1 MNRYRRQPMGY
12 QRFKEFVVGKTTTE
26 QDPKKP
32 FDEEDLPKRRPDGFS
47 LLRARN
53 SLLMLPF
60 VHIYN
65 KLRYT
70 MAARLIGVAFCIA
83 LLLTGSWLAV
93 MKRQVEQQER
103 QLMEKNLVIA
113 VMGKDDVEGMGRSDT
128 LILVNVMY
136 QDKKVNI
143 LSIPRDSRVPIRRT
157 HDDGTTYFK
166 FSKINHALR
175 WGGVSLTKETVER
188 YLGIKIDYHFIISYG
203 LFVELIDIIGGV
215 PIEIEKRMY
224 YVDRAGGLTID
235 LRPGFQ
241 ILDGNRSLQYVR
253 FRHDR
258 HGDIGRI
265 ARQQKFIKALAARVK
280 SGKILYRLYD
290 QASELLAH
298 ISTDIPIKMAL
309 LLLKQFRTFNMEDL
323 KVKTLPGKEQALP
336 LSPGGKKKFSFY
348 VSSKQEVESTVND
361 WFLAIKEKDKRV
373 RANSMAFPNLDDY
386 IKGVDETKST
396 TSSVASSKST
406 TITSNAN

>member
-1 MNRYRRQPMGY
+1 MNRYRRRPMGY
-12 QRFKEFVVGKTTTE
+12 QRFKEFVVGKATTDE
-26 QDPKKP
+26 DPKKP

-65 KLRYT
+65 KLKYT
-70 MAARLIGVAFCIA
+70 MAARLIGVAFCVA

-157 HDDGTTYFK
+157 RDDGTTYFK

-215 PIEIEKRMY
+215 PIEVEKRMY

-235 LRPGFQ
+235 LRPGYQ

-258 HGDIGRI
+258 QGDIGRI

-280 SGKILYRLYD
+280 SGRILYRLYD

-309 LLLKQFRTFNMEDL
+309 LLLKQFRTFKVENL
-323 KVKTLPGKEQALP
+323 KVKTLPGNERALP
-336 LSPGGKKKFSFY
+336 MRPGGKRKFSFY
-348 VSSKQEVESTVND
+348 VSTKKQVESTVND
-361 WFLAIKEKDKRV
+361 WFLAIKEKEKRV
-373 RANSMAFPNLDDY
+373 KANSMAFPNLEEY
-386 IKGVDETKST
+386 VKGEEASNST
-396 TSSVASSKST
+396 TSVASTAKT
-406 TITSNAN
+406 TITSNVN